1 MANIILPVQSA
12 KIFGDFITLGSQIE
26 HADGMWKLLF
36 DDSQTESCLWQ
47 FRLPDTYDSSPIL
60 NLTYAMASATSD
72 KIDLEADIMAISDGD
87 VQDIDSAS
95 FDTINEISGGTTVPG
110 TAGNID
116 QVDIILTNNDSWQS
130 GDLVIIRLHR
140 DHDDADDTATGD
152 VEVLTATLKYTS
164 A

>member
-12 KIFGDFITLGSQIE
+12 KIFGDFITLGGQIE

-47 FRLPDTYDSSPIL
+47 FQLPDNYDSSPIL
-60 NLTYAMASATSD
+60 TITYAMNSATSD
-72 KIDLEADIMAISDGD
+72 KIDLEVDIMAITDGD

-116 QVDIILTNNDSWQS
+116 QIDITLTNNDSWVAS
-130 GDLVIIRLHR
+130 DLVIIRLHR

-152 VEVLTATLKYTS
+152 IEVLAVTLKYIS
-164 A
+164 L

>member
-12 KIFGDFITLGSQIE
+12 KIFGSFITLGCQIE

-47 FRLPDTYDSSPIL
+47 FRLPDNYGSAPIL
-60 NLTYAMASATSD
+60 TLTYANASATSG
-72 KIDLEADIMAISDGD
+72 KIDMEVDIMAISKTD

-116 QVDIILTNNDSWQS
+116 QIDITLTNNDSMTAR
-130 GDLVIIRLHR
+130 DLVIIRLHR

-152 VEVLTATLKYTS
+152 VEVLTSTLKYTS
-164 A
+164 T